1 MIHGSN
7 PWGILVT
14 GLLPGGIWA
23 AAGWTHRTQSGYPLL
38 WAATPVTTALTSAL
52 VPLSTCSPRRNISST
67 ASDHLFP
74 QPTQSLRSRR
84 HLLSQVPQS
93 FLCPHPPAPPHGA
106 TPVEPLVTVQTAK
119 RRRASAKGA
128 RVPGGGACTAATSQV
143 VVKFTAKLRTWR
155 PTCAGTPGRGRLS
168 ATGFSA
174 GNALRALTSSSG
186 TCAHTPGRS
195 DSSAPSA
202 TNDSCA
208 LTISASTQ
216 GHTARRMAG
225 SRGSRRAPAT
235 RTIAAARAL
244 DWDCRAPRDRERCN
258 NPQSWTRW
266 IHTWVVCFTACR
278 GL

>member
-38 WAATPVTTALTSAL
+38 WAATVTTALTSAL

-216 GHTARRMAG
+216 GHTVRRTAG

-244 DWDCRAPRDRERCN
+244 DWDCTAPRDRERCN